1 MIDSSLESKRV
12 VKLGVS
18 YGQGNVL
25 AQVGNIYIYI
35 YIYIILFFEVQWKV
49 VKLWYF
55 FLFPLSFALTS
66 FNEKYIN
73 ILCRIL

>member
-1 MIDSSLESKRV
+1 
-12 VKLGVS
+12 
-18 YGQGNVL
+18 
-25 AQVGNIYIYI
+25 
-35 YIYIILFFEVQWKV
+35 VQWKV